1 MTPLTVYSVLKT
13 IHVLAIVLWVGG
25 MLFAHF
31 FLRPS
36 LVLLEPPQRLR
47 LMYEVLRRFFGA
59 VSVAALLTLF
69 TGLWMIGRVAKQAVQ
84 SGGSFAMP
92 LDWTVMAVLGVL
104 MVAIFGHIRFVLFK
118 RLAVAVKAADWP
130 AGARAM
136 EALRLWVVV
145 NLGLGLA
152 VIAVTLLH

>member
-1 MTPLTVYSVLKT
+1 MTLYALLKT
-13 IHVLAIVLWVGG
+13 LHVLAIVLWVGG

-31 FLRPS
+31 FLRPA
-36 LVLLEPPQRLR
+36 LVQLEPPQRLR
-47 LMYEVLRRFFGA
+47 LMHEVLRRFFAA
-59 VSVAALLTLF
+59 VGVAALLSLF

-118 RLAVAVKAADWP
+118 RLAVAVTAQDWP
-130 AGARAM
+130 AGARALA
-136 EALRLWVVV
+136 ALRHWVTV
-145 NLGLGLA
+145 NLGLGLS
-152 VIAVTLLH
+152 VIVVALML